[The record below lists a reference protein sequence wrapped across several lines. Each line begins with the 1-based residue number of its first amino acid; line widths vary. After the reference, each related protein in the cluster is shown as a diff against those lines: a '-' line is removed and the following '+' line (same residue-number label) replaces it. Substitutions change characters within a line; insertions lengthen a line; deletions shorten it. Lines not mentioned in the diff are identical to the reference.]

1 MKIIAKAA
9 GMRIV
14 SKMAGHGT
22 AHMIDLAKAGI
33 SNLLFDGGR
42 GWEIDEGAIKAKYR
56 GILNVMKH
64 LGILAG
70 SPEIPEKQVFVMR
83 GNIVRAKSGGLFTP
97 KVKPGQMVNKD
108 QLLGLVTKFSEEKVE
123 RLVTPVEGIIIG
135 IRLFAPLSTGNYV
148 ANIGTLALE
157 EENSVE
163 QISGRVN
170 NQLCA

>member
-42 GWEIDEGAIKAKYR
+42 GWEIDEGAVKAKYR

-157 EENSVE
+157 EEN
-163 QISGRVN
+163 
-170 NQLCA
+170 